1 MLHIPP
7 QSLMIR
13 NDRFLI
19 PLPTDEA
26 SMSDKNPN
34 SKSLSYRD
42 AGVDID
48 AGDQLVADIAPH
60 AKRTRRR
67 GADTSLGG
75 FGGLFD
81 LRAAGFSDPI
91 LVAATDGVG
100 TKLELARQLG
110 LHRGLGIDLVAMCAN
125 DILVQGAMPLFFLDY
140 FATGKLEPAVAA
152 EVVAGI
158 ADGCLEVECAL
169 IGGETAEM
177 PGIYPAG
184 SYDLAGF
191 CVGAAE
197 RGTLLSP
204 EMAKAGDIAI
214 ALPSSGIHSNG
225 YSLVRKIIEV
235 TGADLAAPAPGVT
248 GQTLGEAL
256 LEPTRL
262 YQKAVSCA
270 LATGGVHGIV
280 HVTGGGLIENP
291 PRVYDDDVSLVL
303 DLATKSPPPLF
314 SWLQAAGNI
323 ETYELARTFNC
334 GIGMLFFTAP
344 DSADALLATLVEG
357 PEPDAWI
364 AGRLKE
370 RESQPAVILQ
380 NSESWAS

>member
-1 MLHIPP
+1 
-7 QSLMIR
+7 MIR
-13 NDRFLI
+13 NLRSLI

-26 SMSDKNPN
+26 SMSDKNPS

-60 AKRTRRR
+60 AKRTRRS
-67 GADTSLGG
+67 GADASLGG

-100 TKLELARQLG
+100 TKLELAKQLE

-140 FATGKLEPAVAA
+140 FATGKLEPTVAA

-197 RGTLLSP
+197 RGTLLKP
-204 EMAKAGDIAI
+204 GMARAGDIAI
-214 ALPSSGIHSNG
+214 ALPSSGVHSNG

-235 TGADLAAPAPGVT
+235 TGADLAAMALGET
-248 GQTLGEAL
+248 NKTLGEAL
-256 LEPTRL
+256 LTPTRL

-291 PRVYDDDVSLVL
+291 PRVYNDDLSLVL
-303 DLATKSPPPLF
+303 DLASNPLPPLF
-314 SWLQAAGNI
+314 SWLQTAGNI

-344 DSADALLATLVEG
+344 DSADALLAALTEG
-357 PEPDAWI
+357 PEPDAWV
-364 AGRLKE
+364 AGKLIE
-370 RESQPAVILQ
+370 RDTQPAVILH
-380 NSESWAS
+380 NDESWAS

>member
-1 MLHIPP
+1 
-7 QSLMIR
+7 MIQ
-13 NDRFLI
+13 NFSSLI

-26 SMSDKNPN
+26 SMTDKNPN
-34 SKSLSYRD
+34 GKSLSYRD

-48 AGDQLVADIAPH
+48 AGDQLVADIAPN
-60 AKRTRRR
+60 AKRTRRS
-67 GADTSLGG
+67 GADASLGG

-100 TKLELARQLG
+100 TKLELAKQLE

-140 FATGKLEPAVAA
+140 FATGKLEPTVAA

-197 RGTLLSP
+197 RGTLLKP
-204 EMAKAGDIAI
+204 GMARAGDIAI
-214 ALPSSGIHSNG
+214 ALPSSGVHSNG

-235 TGADLAAPAPGVT
+235 TVADLAAMAPGET
-248 GQTLGEAL
+248 NKTLGEAL
-256 LEPTRL
+256 LTPTRL

-291 PRVYDDDVSLVL
+291 PRVYNDDLSLVL
-303 DLATKSPPPLF
+303 DLASNPLPPLF
-314 SWLQAAGNI
+314 SWLQTAGNI

-334 GIGMLFFTAP
+334 GIGMLFFAAP
-344 DSADALLATLVEG
+344 DRADALLAALTEG
-357 PEPDAWI
+357 PEPDAWV
-364 AGRLKE
+364 AGKLIE
-370 RESQPAVILQ
+370 RDTQPAVILH
-380 NSESWAS
+380 NNESWAS

>member
-1 MLHIPP
+1 M
-7 QSLMIR
+7 MR
-13 NDRFLI
+13 NVRFLI

-67 GADTSLGG
+67 GADASLGG

-197 RGTLLSP
+197 RDTLLSP
-204 EMAKAGDIAI
+204 GMPKAGDIAI

-235 TGADLAAPAPGVT
+235 TGADLAAPAPGET
-248 GQTLGEAL
+248 GQTLGETL

-291 PRVYDDDVSLVL
+291 PRVHDDEVSLVL
-303 DLATKSPPPLF
+303 DLATKSLPPLF

-334 GIGMLFFTAP
+334 GIGMLFFAAS
-344 DSADALLATLVEG
+344 DSADALLAALVEG

-364 AGRLKE
+364 AGRLIE

>member
-1 MLHIPP
+1 
-7 QSLMIR
+7 MIR
-13 NDRFLI
+13 HNLLLI

-34 SKSLSYRD
+34 IESLSYQD
-42 AGVDID
+42 AGVNINV
-48 AGDQLVADIAPH
+48 ADQLVTDIAPH
-60 AKRTRRR
+60 AKRTRRK
-67 GADTSLGG
+67 GADASLGG

-81 LRAAGFSDPI
+81 LRVAGFRDPI

-110 LHRGLGIDLVAMCAN
+110 KHRGLGIDLVAMCAN

-140 FATGKLEPAVAA
+140 FATGKLEPEVVA

-197 RGTLLSP
+197 RDTLLNP
-204 EMAKAGDIAI
+204 GIAKAGDIAI

-225 YSLVRKIIEV
+225 YSLVRKIIEI
-235 TGADLAAPAPGVT
+235 TGADLAAPAPGQT

-291 PRVYDDDVSLVL
+291 PRVYDNDVSLVL
-303 DLATKSPPPLF
+303 DLATKSLPPLF

-323 ETYELARTFNC
+323 ETYELVRTFNC
-334 GIGMLFFTAP
+334 GIGMLLFAAP
-344 DSADALLATLVEG
+344 DNADTLLAALVEG
-357 PEPDAWI
+357 PEPDAWV
-364 AGRLKE
+364 AGRLME

>member
-1 MLHIPP
+1 
-7 QSLMIR
+7 
-13 NDRFLI
+13 
-19 PLPTDEA
+19 
-26 SMSDKNPN
+26 MSDKNPN
-34 SKSLSYRD
+34 SKSLRYQD

-48 AGDQLVADIAPH
+48 AGDQFVADIAPH

-67 GADTSLGG
+67 GADASLGG

-125 DILVQGAMPLFFLDY
+125 DILVQGAIPLFFLDY
-140 FATGKLEPAVAA
+140 FSTGKLEPAVAA

-158 ADGCLEVECAL
+158 ADGCLEIECAL

-197 RGTLLSP
+197 RGALLSP
-204 EMAKAGDIAI
+204 GMAKTGDIAI

-235 TGADLAAPAPGVT
+235 TGADLGATAPGET

-291 PRVYDDDVSLVL
+291 PRVYNDDVSLVL
-303 DLATKSPPPLF
+303 DLTTKSLPPLF
-314 SWLQAAGNI
+314 SWLKAAGNI

-334 GIGMLFFTAP
+334 GIGMLFFAAP
-344 DSADALLATLVEG
+344 DSADALLAALVEG
-357 PEPDAWI
+357 PEPDAYF
-364 AGRLKE
+364 AGRLIE
-370 RESQPAVILQ
+370 RKSQPAVILQ
-380 NSESWAS
+380 NIESWAS

>member
-1 MLHIPP
+1 
-7 QSLMIR
+7 MIR
-13 NDRFLI
+13 NFRSLI

-60 AKRTRRR
+60 AKRTRRS
-67 GADTSLGG
+67 GADASLGG

-100 TKLELARQLG
+100 TKLELAKQLE

-125 DILVQGAMPLFFLDY
+125 DNLVQGAMPLFFLAY
-140 FATGKLEPAVAA
+140 FATGKLEPTVAA

-197 RGTLLSP
+197 RGTLLKP
-204 EMAKAGDIAI
+204 GMARAGDIAI
-214 ALPSSGIHSNG
+214 ALPSSGVHSNG

-235 TGADLAAPAPGVT
+235 TGADLTAMAPGET
-248 GQTLGEAL
+248 NKTLGEAL
-256 LEPTRL
+256 LTPTRL

-291 PRVYDDDVSLVL
+291 PRVYNDDLSLVL
-303 DLATKSPPPLF
+303 DLAGNPLPPLF
-314 SWLQAAGNI
+314 SWLQTAGNI

-344 DSADALLATLVEG
+344 DSADALLAALTEG
-357 PEPDAWI
+357 PEPDAWV
-364 AGRLKE
+364 AGKLIE
-370 RESQPAVILQ
+370 RDTQPAVILH
-380 NSESWAS
+380 NNESWAS

>member
-1 MLHIPP
+1 
-7 QSLMIR
+7 
-13 NDRFLI
+13 
-19 PLPTDEA
+19 
-26 SMSDKNPN
+26 MSDKNPN

-67 GADTSLGG
+67 GADASLGG

-204 EMAKAGDIAI
+204 GMAKAGDIAI

-235 TGADLAAPAPGVT
+235 TGADLAAPAPGET

-291 PRVYDDDVSLVL
+291 PRVYDDEVSLVL
-303 DLATKSPPPLF
+303 DLATKSLPPLF

-334 GIGMLFFTAP
+334 GIGMLFFAAS
-344 DSADALLATLVEG
+344 DSADALLAALVEG
-357 PEPDAWI
+357 PEPEAWV
-364 AGRLKE
+364 AGRLIE
-370 RESQPAVILQ
+370 RKSQPAVILQ

>member
-1 MLHIPP
+1 
-7 QSLMIR
+7 MIR
-13 NDRFLI
+13 NFRFLI
-19 PLPTDEA
+19 PFPTDEA

-34 SKSLSYRD
+34 SKSLRYQD

-48 AGDQLVADIAPH
+48 AGDQFVADIAPH
-60 AKRTRRR
+60 AKRTRRS
-67 GADTSLGG
+67 GADASLGG

-81 LRAAGFSDPI
+81 LRSAGFSDPI

-125 DILVQGAMPLFFLDY
+125 DILVQGAIPLFFLDY
-140 FATGKLEPAVAA
+140 FSTGKLEPAVAA

-158 ADGCLEVECAL
+158 ADGCLEIECAL

-204 EMAKAGDIAI
+204 GMAKAGDIAI

-235 TGADLAAPAPGVT
+235 TGADLAATAPGET
-248 GQTLGEAL
+248 GQTLGKAL

-303 DLATKSPPPLF
+303 DLTTKSLPPLF
-314 SWLQAAGNI
+314 SWLKAAGNI

-334 GIGMLFFTAP
+334 GIGMLFFAAP
-344 DSADALLATLVEG
+344 DSADALLAALVEG
-357 PEPDAWI
+357 PEPDAYF
-364 AGRLKE
+364 AGRLIE
-370 RESQPAVILQ
+370 RKSQPAVILQ
-380 NSESWAS
+380 NIESWAS

>member
-1 MLHIPP
+1 M
-7 QSLMIR
+7 MR
-13 NDRFLI
+13 NVRFLI

-67 GADTSLGG
+67 GADASLGG

-140 FATGKLEPAVAA
+140 FATGKLSPAVTA

-204 EMAKAGDIAI
+204 GLAKAGDIAI

-225 YSLVRKIIEV
+225 YSLVRKIIDV
-235 TGADLAAPAPGVT
+235 TGADLAAPAPGET

-291 PRVYDDDVSLVL
+291 PRVYDDEVSLVL
-303 DLATKSPPPLF
+303 DLATKSLPPLF
-314 SWLQAAGNI
+314 SWLQATGNI

-334 GIGMLFFTAP
+334 GIGMLFFAAS
-344 DSADALLATLVEG
+344 DSADALLAALVEG

-364 AGRLKE
+364 AGRLIE